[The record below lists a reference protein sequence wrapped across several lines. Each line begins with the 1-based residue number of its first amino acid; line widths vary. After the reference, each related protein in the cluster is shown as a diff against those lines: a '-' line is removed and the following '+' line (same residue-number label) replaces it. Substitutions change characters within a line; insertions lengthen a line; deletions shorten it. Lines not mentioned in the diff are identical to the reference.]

1 MPALAPT
8 LRPPFPDAGAGVDE
22 TEASV
27 EVGVG
32 TLVRDD
38 SADDADGVGT
48 FGVEAGG
55 GGGGGPGAIEVAS
68 SSSSS
73 SMSVV
78 VGSGT
83 VGSVGVAI
91 LSLIRRVEQGRG
103 CQSVYQRQ
111 IVYLLPTVDKFEDTL
126 KTRSR
131 FLKQEYHTPPPRIYQ
146 CLRTVGVEDDIPAH
160 VSGFKHR
167 RCRGTHRS
175 FELGIVRASCRRLS
189 LFPSHVLGPSS
200 TWPYLPQASV
210 YHCRLLSLR

>member
-32 TLVRDD
+32 TLVGDD
-38 SADDADGVGT
+38 SADDADGADGADGVGT
-48 FGVEAGG
+48 FGVGA
-55 GGGGGPGAIEVAS
+55 GGGGGPGAIEVTS

-111 IVYLLPTVDKFEDTL
+111 ICISATN
-126 KTRSR
+126 
-131 FLKQEYHTPPPRIYQ
+131 
-146 CLRTVGVEDDIPAH
+146 
-160 VSGFKHR
+160 
-167 RCRGTHRS
+167 CR
-175 FELGIVRASCRRLS
+175 
-189 LFPSHVLGPSS
+189 
-200 TWPYLPQASV
+200 
-210 YHCRLLSLR
+210 